1 MDRNSDYLKMDRKPR
16 FYNIEREKIEI
27 KKPNNSLNIC
37 STSYYN
43 RRLFKVLS
51 GTHEVN

>member
-27 KKPNNSLNIC
+27 KKPNNSLNIVHLI
-37 STSYYN
+37 TVADFLKY
-43 RRLFKVLS
+43 FQVLMR
-51 GTHEVN
+51 